1 MDQKNATTEILVEGI
16 PAEAVIDSG
25 ASCNIVSEQEWKK
38 LRDQGIQCT
47 THSVQKKLYAYAAA
61 RPLEIVHGFT
71 ATVIVEHQQATA
83 DFIVVKGHGPIL
95 LGRETSTE
103 LQLL

>member
-1 MDQKNATTEILVEGI
+1 MSEQVKGSEKVHFATERHPRLDEEPDHEFIFTVDQKNATTEILVEGI

-47 THSVQKKLYAYAAA
+47 THSV
-61 RPLEIVHGFT
+61 
-71 ATVIVEHQQATA
+71 
-83 DFIVVKGHGPIL
+83 
-95 LGRETSTE
+95 
-103 LQLL
+103 